1 MSKGVEN
8 IGKRDLAWSYT
19 ATVFTIG
26 AGILLYPFILIKLP
40 AETVGI
46 WNIFQIITSL
56 VALLDFGFQPSFSR
70 NISYIF
76 SGATS
81 LQKQGMNTDLS
92 CSDINY
98 GLLNTTIAA
107 MRRFYRSMALIVLLV
122 LATAGTAYIVYICR
136 QYSGSTQDV
145 IIAWVLLIGINCFN
159 LYTFYYDALMT
170 GKGMVRQMQQINI
183 VGQLTY
189 ILLAIALLYAGWGL
203 IAIVASQLTSTIV
216 RRVCV
221 YRVFFRPELCE
232 AMRNATAEQSDKDIL
247 SAILPN
253 AVKLG
258 VTSIAGFL
266 IYKFGTL
273 VGGAVLPLALM
284 GSYGITFQVT
294 DIIARMGSVYY
305 QSFVPNIAQYRI
317 ECNNAALRRIY
328 LRSVLALLAVFGL
341 LGGGVLLFG
350 NPLLRLRGSQ
360 TMFLPTGMF
369 AVLLLIHLLE
379 RNHVIAWGFILAK
392 NEVPFMMPSVI
403 TAGVTLVLTYILLF
417 PLECGI
423 WGLILAPG
431 IAQLCY
437 QNWRWPQVTISELWG
452 HKAAESERKEEAC

>member
-1 MSKGVEN
+1 MTKGVEN

-40 AETVGI
+40 AEAVGI

-76 SGATS
+76 SGATT
-81 LQKQGMNTDLS
+81 LQRQGMNTDIS
-92 CSDINY
+92 VSGINY
-98 GLLNTTIAA
+98 GLLSTTIAA
-107 MRRFYRSMALIVLLV
+107 MRRFYRSMALIVLFV
-122 LATAGTAYIVYICR
+122 LATIGTAYIVYVCR
-136 QYSGSTQDV
+136 QYSGSTQEV
-145 IIAWVLLIGINCFN
+145 IIAWALLIGINCFN

-189 ILLAIALLYAGWGL
+189 ILLAIALLYMGWGL
-203 IAIVASQLTSTIV
+203 IAIVASQLTSTII

-221 YRVFFRPELCE
+221 YRTFFRPELRE
-232 AMRNATAEQSDKDIL
+232 AMRNDTAEQSDKDIL

-253 AVKLG
+253 ALKLG
-258 VTSIAGFL
+258 VTSIAGFI

-273 VGGAVLPLALM
+273 IGGAILPLALM

-305 QSFVPNIAQYRI
+305 QSFVPKIAQYRI
-317 ECNNAALRRIY
+317 ERNNKQLRLIY
-328 LRSVLALLAVFGL
+328 LRSILALLGVFAL
-341 LGGGVLLFG
+341 LGGGVLIVG
-350 NPLLRLRGSQ
+350 NPLLKLLGSQ

-392 NEVPFMMPSVI
+392 NEVPFMWPSVI
-403 TAGVTLVLTYILLF
+403 TAAATLLLTYVLLG
-417 PLECGI
+417 PLDCGI
-423 WGLILAPG
+423 WGLIIAPG

-437 QNWRWPQVTISELWG
+437 QNWRWPQATVSELWCTED
-452 HKAAESERKEEAC
+452 KAERKEDVC

>member
-1 MSKGVEN
+1 MIKGVEN
-8 IGKRDLAWSYT
+8 IGKRDLIWSYT
-19 ATVFTIG
+19 ATIFTIG
-26 AGILLYPFILIKLP
+26 AGIFLYPFILVKLP

-81 LQKQGMNTDLS
+81 LQKQGMNTEIS
-92 CSDINY
+92 CSNINY
-98 GLLNTTIAA
+98 GLLNKTIAA
-107 MRRFYRSMALIVLLV
+107 MRHFYRSMALVVLFV
-122 LATAGTAYIVYICR
+122 LATAGTTYIVYVCR
-136 QYSGSTQDV
+136 QYSGSTQEV
-145 IIAWVLLIGINCFN
+145 IFAWILLIGINCFN

-203 IAIVASQLTSTIV
+203 IAIVASQFTSTIIK
-216 RRVCV
+216 RVCV
-221 YRVFFRPELCE
+221 YRVFFRPELCD
-232 AMRNATAEQSDKDIL
+232 AMLNATADQSDKEIL

-253 AVKLG
+253 AIKLG
-258 VTSIAGFL
+258 VTSMAGFV

-273 VGGAVLPLALM
+273 IGGAILPLALM

-305 QSFVPNIAQYRI
+305 QSFVPKIAQYRI
-317 ECNNAALRRIY
+317 ECKNSELQHIY
-328 LRSVLALLAVFGL
+328 LRSVLALLIVFGL
-341 LGGGVLLFG
+341 LGGSVLLLG
-350 NPLLRLRGSQ
+350 NPLLKLLGSK
-360 TMFLPTGMF
+360 TMFLPTSMF

-379 RNHVIAWGFILAK
+379 RNHVIAWGFVLAK
-392 NEVPFMMPSVI
+392 NEVPFMWPSVI
-403 TAGVTLVLTYILLF
+403 TAGVTLVLTYVLLF
-417 PLECGI
+417 PLEYGI
-423 WGLILAPG
+423 WGLIIAPG

-452 HKAAESERKEEAC
+452 KRDENERKEDVC